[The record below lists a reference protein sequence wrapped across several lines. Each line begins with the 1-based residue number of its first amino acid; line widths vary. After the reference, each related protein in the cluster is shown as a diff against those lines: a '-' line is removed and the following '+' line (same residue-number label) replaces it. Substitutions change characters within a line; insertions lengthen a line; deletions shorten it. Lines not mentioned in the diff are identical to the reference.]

1 MSLWGYYS
9 TYAGGVYSCGSNR
22 PAVYNQSQH
31 KTPNQCL
38 TESTTDFYH
47 HNEGAIYQLA
57 TALQYN
63 KYLRYLSENGGLLRE
78 KEGRDVIK
86 SL

>member
-1 MSLWGYYS
+1 M
-9 TYAGGVYSCGSNR
+9 
-22 PAVYNQSQH
+22 
-31 KTPNQCL
+31 
-38 TESTTDFYH
+38 TDFYH
-47 HNEGAIYQLA
+47 QNERTIYQLA

-63 KYLRYLSENGGLLRE
+63 KYLRYLSKNGGLLRE